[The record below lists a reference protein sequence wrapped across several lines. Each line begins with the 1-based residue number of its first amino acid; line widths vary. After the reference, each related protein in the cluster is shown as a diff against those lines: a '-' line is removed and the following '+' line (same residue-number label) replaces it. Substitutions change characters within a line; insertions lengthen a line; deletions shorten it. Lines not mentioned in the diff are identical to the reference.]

1 MHQKFMAKPN
11 QMDTRKRISC
21 MGTGIIGLLR
31 ADTAFLGVAL
41 EPGSH
46 TVAFTY
52 KTPGLTAGAAL
63 SAAGVVLLAAIWA
76 VPALRKKSKK
86 RRK

>member
-1 MHQKFMAKPN
+1 MLSLEDCAALARRAN
-11 QMDTRKRISC
+11 ARTY
-21 MGTGIIGLLR
+21 TIGL
-31 ADTAFLGVAL
+31 AL

>member
-1 MHQKFMAKPN
+1 ME
-11 QMDTRKRISC
+11 
-21 MGTGIIGLLR
+21 TGLS
-31 ADTAFLGVAL
+31 
-41 EPGSH
+41 GSNYNEVLQLIMN
-46 TVAFTY
+46 TNCNYAV
-52 KTPGLTAGAAL
+52 GAAL